1 MIYRKETNVTREE
14 LNQIYYINREIEMWQ
29 RKLEDIT
36 SLQSPKSNG
45 LPKGAGISDPTAAKA
60 IKAAPITDKI
70 NQLLEELQVKRKEIY
85 EYIATVDDSLMRQII
100 MYRCLSLCTWKE
112 VATYVGGGN
121 TADSVRMMF
130 MRFTE

>member
-1 MIYRKETNVTREE
+1 VTRRE

-29 RKLEDIT
+29 RELDDIT
-36 SLQSPKSNG
+36 SLQSPKLDG
-45 LPKGAGISDPTAAKA
+45 IPKGTGISDSTAAKA
-60 IKAAPITDKI
+60 VKAAPVIDKI
-70 NQLLEELQVKRKEIY
+70 NELLAELQIKRQEIY
-85 EYIATVDDSLMRQII
+85 EYIATIDDSLMRQII
-100 MYRCLSLCTWKE
+100 LYRCLSLCTWKE